1 MKCLY
6 FQFLYNTFIMF
17 TLESLT
23 ISKGGAF
30 AVLDEIRNR
39 CSLVRSPSLT
49 KMAHGQGSHNCQN
62 DKINIIFSSH
72 LKNCYASKI
81 INTAFGHISS

>member
-30 AVLDEIRNR
+30 AVVDEIRNR
-39 CSLVRSPSLT
+39 CNLVRSPSLT
-49 KMAHGQGSHNCQN
+49 KMTHGQGSHNCQ
-62 DKINIIFSSH
+62 KR
-72 LKNCYASKI
+72 KNCYASKI